1 MIEKI
6 ALLTD
11 SACDLPKEFIERFC
25 IKVLPLSVIYPDKIY
40 QDRITIEPQEVYDR
54 MPDEIPTTSVP
65 TPHEITSILEEI
77 RNEGFTHVWQCICPA
92 GYRVLMRRYEWRP
105 RV

>member
-40 QDRITIEPQEVYDR
+40 QDRITINPR
-54 MPDEIPTTSVP
+54 KSMIA
-65 TPHEITSILEEI
+65 
-77 RNEGFTHVWQCICPA
+77 C
-92 GYRVLMRRYEWRP
+92 LMRYLPLPCPLLMR
-105 RV
+105 